1 METESEILE
10 DFTTSEP
17 CMHWLDSRQFEILLW
32 KRNMFRQSKN
42 QGIKPHER
50 RQMLV
55 ALIKEIVSISH
66 DVKKVNL
73 DLDCFLLLW

>member
-1 METESEILE
+1 
-10 DFTTSEP
+10 
-17 CMHWLDSRQFEILLW
+17 
-32 KRNMFRQSKN
+32 MFRQSKN

-55 ALIKEIVSISH
+55 ALIKEIVSIAH